1 MDSSS
6 KFPAVED
13 GVQGGVKTKKEKQ
26 AALCTPFCEENCE
39 FQGQHNDL
47 IMSLVNLHESDR
59 ESLDAWKEFVISLS
73 CDLNE
78 PLEDPNHNF
87 RYPLLHWAATLGKVK
102 AVQWL
107 LIEDRVS
114 LRNGNA
120 HGISN
125 ETVVFSMVRYLHEGV
140 KCKDPNQISQIFVDI
155 LDSLL
160 KRDPN
165 LLLVQ
170 EVSNSN
176 TVLHLCAKGKEG
188 STAPFLMYLRRTL
201 VQLTKT
207 SYKSE
212 SLPLNWLKNILE
224 QRNEQGDTFIDV
236 AAKFNNQKEAWELI
250 DLIKDKFVLSVRKAE
265 EILNKRKVDDRE
277 NVDDHENGD
286 GDEDYDGT
294 NDGKNNAGDKEEEL
308 EVNNTFEPG
317 HSAVHDPDQAPPAK
331 IPKTADE
338 SSTFSKDS
346 LPYGVSL
353 QSVSSH
359 LQHWDDDRGSKV
371 IPFTAK
377 PLVKERVNVLQDYT
391 EATDETQSESVKE
404 CEPMTLLFS
413 VNGKRL
419 KLKLIIGTEHNH

>member
-6 KFPAVED
+6 KFPPVED
-13 GVQGGVKTKKEKQ
+13 GVQGGEKRKKEKQ

-39 FQGQHNDL
+39 FRGQHNDL

-87 RYPLLHWAATLGKVK
+87 CYPLLHWAATLGKVK
-102 AVQWL
+102 GVQWL
-107 LIEDRVS
+107 LTEDRVS

-176 TVLHLCAKGKEG
+176 TVLHLCAQGEEG

-201 VQLTKT
+201 VKLTKI

-224 QRNEQGDTFIDV
+224 QRNEQGNTFIDV
-236 AAKFNNQKEAWELI
+236 AAKFNNQKEARELI
-250 DLIKDKFVLSVRKAE
+250 DLIKDKFVLSLRKAE
-265 EILNKRKVDDRE
+265 EILNKRKVNDRE
-277 NVDDHENGD
+277 NVDDDENGD
-286 GDEDYDGT
+286 GDEDYDGM
-294 NDGKNNAGDKEEEL
+294 NDGKNNAVGKEGEL

-317 HSAVHDPDQAPPAK
+317 HSAVYVPDQAPPAK
-331 IPKTADE
+331 IPKTADG
-338 SSTFSKDS
+338 SSTFSKDP

-353 QSVSSH
+353 PSVSSH
-359 LQHWDDDRGSKV
+359 LQHWNDGRGSKV
-371 IPFTAK
+371 IPSTAK

-391 EATDETQSESVKE
+391 QAAHETQSESVKE
-404 CEPMTLLFS
+404 CEPMTLHFS

-419 KLKLIIGTEHNH
+419 

>member
-6 KFPAVED
+6 KFSPVED
-13 GVQGGVKTKKEKQ
+13 GVQGGEKRKKEKQ

-59 ESLDAWKEFVISLS
+59 ESLDAWKEYIISLS

-78 PLEDPNHNF
+78 PLKDPNPNF

-107 LIEDRVS
+107 LTEDRVS
-114 LRNGNA
+114 LRNANA
-120 HGISN
+120 QGISN

-140 KCKDPNQISQIFVDI
+140 KCEDPNQISQIFVNI

-170 EVSNSN
+170 EVCNSN

-188 STAPFLMYLRRTL
+188 STAPFLMYLKKTL
-201 VQLTKT
+201 VKLKEI
-207 SYKSE
+207 SYNSE
-212 SLPLNWLKNILE
+212 SRPVNWLKNVLQ
-224 QRNEQGDTFIDV
+224 QRNEQGDTFIGV
-236 AAKFNNQKEAWELI
+236 AAKFNNQKEAWKLI
-250 DLIKDKFVLSVRKAE
+250 DLVKDKFVLSVREAE

-277 NVDDHENGD
+277 NVDDDENGD
-286 GDEDYDGT
+286 GDKDYDGMD
-294 NDGKNNAGDKEEEL
+294 DGENKAVDKEEEL

-317 HSAVHDPDQAPPAK
+317 HSAAYDPDQAPPAK
-331 IPKTADE
+331 TADE
-338 SSTFSKDS
+338 SSTFCKDS
-346 LPYGVSL
+346 LRYGVSL
-353 QSVSSH
+353 QSVPSH
-359 LQHWDDDRGSKV
+359 LQHWDGGRGSKV
-371 IPFTAK
+371 IPSTAK
-377 PLVKERVNVLQDYT
+377 PSVKERVDVLQDY
-391 EATDETQSESVKE
+391 AQAADEIQSESVKDY
-404 CEPMTLLFS
+404 EPVTLHFS
-413 VNGKRL
+413 VNGKRV
-419 KLKLIIGTEHNH
+419 

>member
-6 KFPAVED
+6 KFSPVED
-13 GVQGGVKTKKEKQ
+13 GVQGGEKRKKEKQ

-59 ESLDAWKEFVISLS
+59 ESLDAWKEYIISLS

-78 PLEDPNHNF
+78 PLEDPNPNF

-107 LIEDRVS
+107 LTEDRVS
-114 LRNGNA
+114 LRNANA
-120 HGISN
+120 QGISN

-140 KCKDPNQISQIFVDI
+140 KCEDPNQISQIFVNI

-170 EVSNSN
+170 EVCNSN

-188 STAPFLMYLRRTL
+188 STAPFLMYLKKTL
-201 VQLTKT
+201 VKLKEI
-207 SYKSE
+207 SYNSE
-212 SLPLNWLKNILE
+212 SRPVNWLKNVLQ

-236 AAKFNNQKEAWELI
+236 AAKFNNQKEAWKLI
-250 DLIKDKFVLSVRKAE
+250 DLVKDKFVLSVREAE

-277 NVDDHENGD
+277 NVDDDENGD
-286 GDEDYDGT
+286 GDKDYDGMD
-294 NDGKNNAGDKEEEL
+294 DGENKAVDKEEEL

-317 HSAVHDPDQAPPAK
+317 HSAAYDPDQAPPAK
-331 IPKTADE
+331 TADE
-338 SSTFSKDS
+338 SSTFCKDS
-346 LPYGVSL
+346 LRYGVSL
-353 QSVSSH
+353 QSVPSH
-359 LQHWDDDRGSKV
+359 LQHWDGGRGSKV
-371 IPFTAK
+371 IPSTAK
-377 PLVKERVNVLQDYT
+377 PSVKERVDVLQDY
-391 EATDETQSESVKE
+391 AQAADEIQSESVKD
-404 CEPMTLLFS
+404 CEPVTLHFS
-413 VNGKRL
+413 VNGKRV
-419 KLKLIIGTEHNH
+419 